1 MIKHQILGP
10 YQTRRNPF
18 MWKTCL
24 NMSTSSPFVVDPC
37 SYPKKFIYGLWATFC
52 WEEPWSTIK
61 FLGNYEIFKHKPFSV
76 SEKCITMWYI
86 PKIQVATSQNRIK
99 LAIVKSTRPR
109 PFPELEVLSESPSSR
124 RCYVRPWPT
133 ANLGSWNKFFTL
145 LGGCKKIQTYGV
157 WNEIAPLNGWKKM
170 VISCHRQSW
179 IPKKKITKILCRWP

>member
-1 MIKHQILGP
+1 
-10 YQTRRNPF
+10 
-18 MWKTCL
+18 
-24 NMSTSSPFVVDPC
+24 MSTSSPFVVDPC
-37 SYPKKFIYGLWATFC
+37 SYPKKFIYGLWVTFC

-61 FLGNYEIFKHKPFSV
+61 FWGNYEIFKQKPFFV
-76 SEKCITMWYI
+76 SEKCIKMRYI

-145 LGGCKKIQTYGV
+145 LGGCKKILLRV
-157 WNEIAPLNGWKKM
+157 WNEIAPLNG
-170 VISCHRQSW
+170 
-179 IPKKKITKILCRWP
+179 